1 MMSMMV
7 DMLRVDRIRVED
19 GVLEEYEEDHT
30 EEHWDHE
37 DDVVEAVHE
46 ETRNILDIH
55 EEEEEDEPLA
65 VQYEPRASLSN
76 CFPP

>member
-1 MMSMMV
+1 MSMV
-7 DMLRVDRIRVED
+7 DMLRVDRKRIRVED

-55 EEEEEDEPLA
+55 EEEEDEPLA